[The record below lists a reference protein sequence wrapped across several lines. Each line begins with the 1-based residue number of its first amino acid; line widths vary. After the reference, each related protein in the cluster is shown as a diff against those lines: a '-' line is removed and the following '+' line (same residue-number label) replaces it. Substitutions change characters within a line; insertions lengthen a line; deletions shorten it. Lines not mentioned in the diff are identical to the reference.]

1 MYRDLKKD
9 FTNAAGLKRKK
20 KLDLSVPINCQK

>member
-9 FTNAAGLKRKK
+9 FINIVGLKRKK
-20 KLDLSVPINCQK
+20 KFDFFVFINC